1 MKFELKYFKKK
12 KKKKKKVRDISMTH
26 CYWDFKVQIDALK
39 LNDLSFNACNHCYQL
54 KLTYC

>member
-1 MKFELKYFKKK
+1 MKFELKYFKKKK

-39 LNDLSFNACNHCYQL
+39 LNDLSFNACNHCY
-54 KLTYC
+54 